1 MTALTISN
9 KEMDHIMKIVKS
21 LEVSGLLIKVVYE
34 AITNETKKQK
44 GGFLSLLLGIL
55 AASLLGG
62 KGVIRAGDGTIRV
75 SQDFKCRL
83 FV

>member
-21 LEVSGLLIKVVYE
+21 LEVSGLLIKVAYE